1 MDNLVKEIKHALE
14 MGRNRLLWYSITGD
28 EKSMVECK
36 EWNEIAQYNID
47 RLLQSTGKE
56 V

>member
-1 MDNLVKEIKHALE
+1 MDKLVKDINHALD

-36 EWNEIAQYNID
+36 EWNEIAQYNIN
-47 RLLQSTGKE
+47 RLLESLVKE